1 MCLQYKAAV
10 RIIIK
15 LDNVL
20 VVFFVMVG
28 MILFSQDYP
37 VLNSMT
43 IGLEM
48 LEVLRLAGSP
58 LSDVVDSTFH
68 ASEVVP

>member
-1 MCLQYKAAV
+1 MATSQ
-10 RIIIK
+10 
-15 LDNVL
+15 NVL

-58 LSDVVDSTFH
+58 LRDVIDSTFH
-68 ASEVVP
+68 ASVIVP